1 MLKKR
6 LTVIDLR
13 RLLEAAEK
21 EGYGDL
27 EVKFKVE
34 KERCKGNGYTM
45 TVFSIHDYSI
55 ECITPAEKEN
65 FFLNFFEE

>member
-34 KERCKGNGYTM
+34 TERYNAI

-55 ECITPAEKEN
+55 EQIPSTEKEY

>member
-13 RLLEAAEK
+13 RLLAAAEK

-34 KERCKGNGYTM
+34 KERSNTM

-55 ECITPAEKEN
+55 EQIPSTEKEN